1 MPEPRV
7 TAIVAAYNEAD
18 VIGQV
23 VGDLAGQGVSVY
35 LLDDGSTDGTAEA
48 AAAWLGRGLLHVE
61 RLPETPGPF
70 RWECILRRKE
80 ALARQLDA
88 DWFLH
93 HDADEF
99 RESPW
104 PHLRLDAAIG
114 AVEAAGYNA
123 IDFELLNFWP
133 THDRF
138 QPGDDVRA
146 AFTHYEGAQPW
157 DKVQVRCWK
166 KTEGP
171 VDLVSSGGHEAV
183 FEGRRVFPLRFL
195 LRHYPVRGQAHGER
209 KVFHER
215 RERFA
220 EAERQRGWH
229 RQYDE
234 VAPGARFIRD
244 PATLTAYDAEAVRL
258 RLLVEHRLVEE
269 LRQAPAARDRM
280 LQESERAREA
290 LSRALDARNREAE
303 GLGREL
309 DLRNHEVD
317 RLGRE
322 LDVRNREAERLG
334 RDLDVRNR
342 QADALEGALDERNRA
357 LAAAEAERARL
368 QAELGALR
376 ASRTWRWSAPL
387 RALGRRVGRG

>member
-48 AAAWLGRGLLHVE
+48 AGAWLGRGLLHVE
-61 RLPETPGPF
+61 RLAEAPGPF

-88 DWFLH
+88 DWFIH

-104 PHLRLDAAIG
+104 PHLRLRAAIG
-114 AVEAAGYNA
+114 AVDAAGYNA

-133 THDRF
+133 THDGFR
-138 QPGDDVRA
+138 PGDDVRA
-146 AFTHYEGAQPW
+146 AFTHYEGPQPW
-157 DKVQVRCWK
+157 DQVQVRCWK
-166 KTEGP
+166 KTDEP
-171 VDLVSSGGHEAV
+171 VDLVTSGGHEAV

-195 LRHYPVRGQAHGER
+195 LRHYPLRGQAHGER
-209 KVFHER
+209 KVFQER
-215 RERFA
+215 RGRFE
-220 EAERQRGWH
+220 EAERARGWH
-229 RQYDE
+229 RQYDRIE
-234 VAPGARFIRD
+234 PGTRFIRD
-244 PATLTAYDAEAVRL
+244 PATLTPFDAEAVRL
-258 RLLVEHRLVEE
+258 RLMVDHRLVEE
-269 LRQAPAARDRM
+269 LRQVPAARDRM

-303 GLGREL
+303 SLGREL
-309 DLRNHEVD
+309 DRRNHEAD

-334 RDLDVRNR
+334 GDLDARNR
-342 QADALEGALDERNRA
+342 EVEGLGRA
-357 LAAAEAERARL
+357 LAGAQGERARL
-368 QAELGALR
+368 EAELQAIR

-387 RALGRRVGRG
+387 RALGRLLGGR

>member
-23 VGDLAGQGVSVY
+23 VGDLVGQGVSVY
-35 LLDDGSTDGTAEA
+35 LLDDGSTDGTADA
-48 AAAWLGRGLLHVE
+48 ASAWLGRGLLHVE
-61 RLPETPGPF
+61 RLAEAPGPF

-88 DWFLH
+88 DWFIH

-104 PHLRLDAAIG
+104 PHLRLGAAIH
-114 AVEAAGYNA
+114 AVDAAGYNA

-138 QPGDDVRA
+138 RPGDDVRA
-146 AFTHYEGAQPW
+146 AFTHYEGPQPW

-166 KTEGP
+166 KTGGP

-209 KVFHER
+209 KVFQER
-215 RERFA
+215 QGRFE
-220 EAERQRGWH
+220 EAERARGWH
-229 RQYDE
+229 RQYDQI
-234 VAPGARFIRD
+234 APGTPFIRD
-244 PATLTAYDAEAVRL
+244 PATLTRFDAEAVRL
-258 RLLVEHRLVEE
+258 RLMVDHRLVEE
-269 LRQAPAARDRM
+269 LQQAPAARDR
-280 LQESERAREA
+280 LLLESERAREA
-290 LSRALDARNREAE
+290 LSRALDLRNREAE
-303 GLGREL
+303 RLGREL
-309 DLRNHEVD
+309 DLRNHEAD

-322 LDVRNREAERLG
+322 LDARNREAERLG
-334 RDLDVRNR
+334 RDLDARNR
-342 QADALEGALDERNRA
+342 EVEGLGRA
-357 LAAAEAERARL
+357 LAVSEEGRARL
-368 QAELGALR
+368 QAELAAVR
-376 ASRTWRWSAPL
+376 DSRTWRWSAPL
-387 RALGRRVGRG
+387 RALGRRMGRG